1 MNQKQIALIQQSW
14 EKVLPIKLQAAELFY
29 NRLFELDPSLKP
41 MFKGDIKE
49 QGDKLMLTLS
59 VAINSLTRLETL
71 IPVLEDMAIRHIDY
85 GVKDEHY
92 QTVGQALIDTLA
104 QAFGEDFTDELKQAW
119 LSMYTTVADVMINA
133 TKK

>member
-1 MNQKQIALIQQSW
+1 MNQTQIELIQKSW
-14 EKVLPIKLQAAELFY
+14 EQVLPIKLQAAELFY

-49 QGDKLMLTLS
+49 QGDKLMMTLS

-71 IPVLEDMAIRHIDY
+71 IPVLENMAIRHLDY
-85 GVKDEHY
+85 GVKEDHY
-92 QTVGQALIDTLA
+92 ATVGQALIDTLK
-104 QAFGEDFTDELKQAW
+104 QAFGDAFTEELQTAW
-119 LSMYTTVADVMINA
+119 LTMYNTVATVMIAA

>member
-1 MNQKQIALIQQSW
+1 MNQQQIELIQQSW
-14 EKVLPIKLQAAELFY
+14 QQVLPIKLQAAELFY

-49 QGDKLMLTLS
+49 QGDKLMLTLTI
-59 VAINSLTRLETL
+59 AINSLTKLETL
-71 IPVLEDMAIRHIDY
+71 IPVLENMAIRHIGY
-85 GVKDEHY
+85 GVQDHHY

-104 QAFGEDFTDELKQAW
+104 KAFGEAFTSELKQAW
-119 LSMYTTVADVMINA
+119 LTMYNTVADVMINA